1 MAGKYRYQGSRRK
14 KKGNGGWLLLG
25 FCMAFALLLRYGQS
39 QPLIELR
46 QRASAWLVESQVYE
60 QAVAQVGKLFS
71 GDEETDVKT
80 VFGQLFF
87 GQEQK
92 EQ

>member
-1 MAGKYRYQGSRRK
+1 MLA
-14 KKGNGGWLLLG
+14 
-25 FCMAFALLLRYGQS
+25 FCLAFVLLLRYGQS

-46 QRASAWLVESQVYE
+46 QRASAWLAESQVYE

-71 GDEETDVKT
+71 GDEESDVKA

-87 GQEQK
+87 GQEQGGS
-92 EQ
+92 